1 MGLFFDLL
9 SAINNPNQ
17 QASVPQLESITN
29 SIQQVTANQG
39 FDASKTQSIL
49 SALGGTLGPA
59 LAQQQ
64 GLMGNNQIQDL
75 VGRMAGGMG
84 GGMTGGASASALQSL
99 FPAQMQQQIIQGVSQ
114 KTGVSPNVLQ
124 SMLPTLLPAVLGLLN
139 MGASKPGIGG
149 GGNPLLNAFL
159 DADRSGSTDLG
170 DVFKFASRFLNPARV

>member
-17 QASVPQLESITN
+17 QASVSQLESVTN
-29 SIQQVTANQG
+29 TIQQVTANQG

-49 SALGGTLGPA
+49 TALGGALAPA

-75 VGRMAGGMG
+75 VGRMGSG
-84 GGMTGGASASALQSL
+84 TGASAMQSL
-99 FPAQMQQQIIQGVSQ
+99 FPAQVQQQIIQGVAQ
-114 KTGVSPNVLQ
+114 KTGVSPNLLQ
-124 SMLPTLLPAVLGLLN
+124 SMLPTLLPAVMGLLN
-139 MGASKPGIGG
+139 MGASKPGVS

-159 DADRSGSTDLG
+159 DYDRSGSADLG
-170 DVFKFASRFLNPARV
+170 DVFKFATRFLNPARV